1 MFDTICPSCEKR
13 QLVFPAQ
20 VSEII
25 NDEQGIVAVFTCWC
39 GAVGAER
46 LRTTAGSKQA
56 PVPDHAMAS

>member
-13 QLVFPAQ
+13 QLIFPGQ

-25 NDEQGIVAVFTCWC
+25 NDSQGIVAIFTCWC

-46 LRTTAGSKQA
+46 LRTAAGTAPV